1 MEMDPE
7 PATDTANPR
16 SRRIIV
22 FLGREPR
29 NTEKRDTHAE
39 YARLANANARRD
51 QVHFAFSLASRERY
65 IDICSLSTAS
75 QRPPFVFDAP
85 KIENGYRAL
94 ATRHDVCHRSP
105 HKR

>member
-1 MEMDPE
+1 MEMDPG

-29 NTEKRDTHAE
+29 NTEKRDTRAE
-39 YARLANANARRD
+39 YARLANANANARRD

-75 QRPPFVFDAP
+75 QPSP
-85 KIENGYRAL
+85 
-94 ATRHDVCHRSP
+94 VCSRCAED
-105 HKR
+105 